1 MFVYCL
7 SYSPGICKSQTKKER
22 DYYYYY
28 YYSKARAKADAKARA
43 RAWPSLLYLVALYVV
58 MA

>member
-1 MFVYCL
+1 MFIYCL

-22 DYYYYY
+22 DYYYS

-43 RAWPSLLYLVALYVV
+43 WPSLLCLVALYVV

>member
-28 YYSKARAKADAKARA
+28 SKARAKADAKARA
-43 RAWPSLLYLVALYVV
+43 RAWPSLLCLVALYVV